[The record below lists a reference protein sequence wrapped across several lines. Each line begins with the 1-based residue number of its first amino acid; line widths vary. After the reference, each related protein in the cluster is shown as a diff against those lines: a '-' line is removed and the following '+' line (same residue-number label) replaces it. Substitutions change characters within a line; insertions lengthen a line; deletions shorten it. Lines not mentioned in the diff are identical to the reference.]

1 VRLVTN
7 PLVLRMLLVAVSAG
21 SLFVFGLI
29 LMRKMR
35 KDLAQDGNFTSGQTP
50 SGAPEF
56 LAYQAV
62 ITDLKREQKALL
74 DQLQAERL
82 KTQMQGR
89 LQAAALENLPCGVLL
104 LSSQLLVQQ
113 ANPAAKELLGFG
125 SPTGMRTNQI
135 FEGWRIMAEEGA
147 PNLSETIAGAMRE
160 NTPKRGLR
168 MVYTT
173 PAGETRNL
181 AVDVVPVAG
190 TTRETRGV
198 VCVLSGDVPASQANA
213 PAMAVAQ
220 AASTAGAV

>member
-1 VRLVTN
+1 MRLLTN
-7 PLVLRMLLVAVSAG
+7 PLVLRMLLVAISAG

-29 LMRKMR
+29 LMRKMK

-62 ITDLKREQKALL
+62 ITDLKREQKALQ

-89 LQAAALENLPCGVLL
+89 LQAAALESVPCGVLFL
-104 LSSQLLVQQ
+104 NPQLLVQQ

-135 FEGWRIMAEEGA
+135 FEGWRIMAEQGA
-147 PNLSETIAGAMRE
+147 LDLSETIAGVMRE

-168 MVYTT
+168 MMYTT
-173 PAGETRNL
+173 PEGETRNL
-181 AVDVVPVAG
+181 TVEVVPVAG
-190 TTRETRGV
+190 STRETRGA
-198 VCVLSGDVPASQANA
+198 VCVLSGDVQTPQSDT
-213 PAMAVAQ
+213 PTMAVVQ
-220 AASTAGAV
+220 AASAAGAV